1 MRLEGGEQWD
11 SVERAGEA
19 VWGQGLHRG
28 WSHVEWFGID
38 PEHDEK
44 PQTNFYQR
52 NEVVR
57 EGSGSVLALE

>member
-1 MRLEGGEQWD
+1 MEGGGQWG

-19 VWGQGLHRG
+19 VWGQVLHSC

-44 PQTNFYQR
+44 PQMNFYQR
-52 NEVVR
+52 NEVVG
-57 EGSGSVLALE
+57 EGLGSVLELE